1 MRRSG
6 RGVNTSF
13 EEVVDQGQPI
23 PVPNL
28 PPQAGASPAHRQVA
42 KARLFLNN
50 WPVIW
55 RFLWIGTV
63 LTIILSLVWPKKYE
77 ASTRLMPPD
86 SSSSSMSA
94 AALMSRVDGG
104 GESSSGG
111 GGGASGILG
120 MYAASLLGMKSSGG
134 LFIGILHSSTVQD
147 RIIDKFDLRK
157 VYHVRQY
164 EDARRK
170 LGNYTTVL
178 EDKKSGIIN
187 ISVVDHSPQRAAA
200 IARAYIDELDRV
212 VEQLS
217 TSSARRERIFLEA
230 RLKTVKQD
238 LDAATQQ
245 LGQFSSKSST
255 LDPKEQGKAM
265 VQGSAE
271 LEGDLIAAESQ
282 LSGLE
287 QIYTDNNVRVRSL
300 KARIQELKSQ
310 LQKLQGSPTLD
321 GQDSNAYPS
330 LRQLPLL
337 AVTYLDL
344 ARRAQIEE
352 TVYQV
357 LTKQYEL
364 AKVQEAKEI
373 PTVRVLDEAQ
383 VPERRMSPKR
393 TQSVMI
399 GAIVSLL
406 AGIAFVALRER
417 WQSISID
424 DPRKALTLELVDGA
438 KMRMQA
444 LHSQAR
450 SSRFFPFHRGN
461 LS

>member
-6 RGVNTSF
+6 RGVSSSF
-13 EEVVDQGQPI
+13 EEVVDQGQPVAM
-23 PVPNL
+23 PSL
-28 PPQAGASPAHRQVA
+28 PQETSSSPAHRQVA
-42 KARLFLNN
+42 KARLLINN
-50 WPVIW
+50 WPLIW

-63 LTIILSLVWPKKYE
+63 LTIFFSLVWPKKYE

-111 GGGASGILG
+111 SGGGSGILG

-157 VYHVRQY
+157 VYHVREY

-187 ISVVDHSPQRAAA
+187 ISVIDHSPQRAAA
-200 IARAYIDELDRV
+200 IARAYVDELDRLV
-212 VEQLS
+212 AQLS
-217 TSSARRERIFLEA
+217 TSSARRERIFLEE
-230 RLKTVKQD
+230 RIKTVKQD
-238 LDAATQQ
+238 LDTATQQ
-245 LGQFSSKSST
+245 LGQFSSNSST

-265 VQGSAE
+265 VEGAAE
-271 LEGDLIAAESQ
+271 LEGDLIAAQAQ
-282 LSGLE
+282 LSGLQ
-287 QIYTDNNVRVRSL
+287 QIYTENNVRVRSL
-300 KARIQELKSQ
+300 QARIQELKVQ
-310 LQKLQGSPTLD
+310 LQKLQGAPTLA

-337 AVTYLDL
+337 AVTYSDL
-344 ARRAQIEE
+344 YRRAQIEE
-352 TVYQV
+352 TVFQV

-383 VPERRMSPKR
+383 VPERRISPKR
-393 TQSVMI
+393 SQAVII
-399 GAIVSLL
+399 GALLSLI
-406 AGIAFVALRER
+406 AGIAFVSFREY
-417 WQSISID
+417 WQRISID
-424 DPRKALTLELVDGA
+424 DPRKVLALELVESA
-438 KMRMQA
+438 RVRFNA
-444 LHSQAR
+444 LRVRAR
-450 SSRFFPFHRGN
+450 SSRLLRFRRNGI
-461 LS
+461 S

>member
-1 MRRSG
+1 VRRSG

-23 PVPNL
+23 AVPNL
-28 PPQAGASPAHRQVA
+28 PPEAGASPAHRQVA

-50 WPVIW
+50 RPLIW

-63 LTIILSLVWPKKYE
+63 LTIILALIWPKKYE

-94 AALMSRVDGG
+94 AALMSRVDGA

-111 GGGASGILG
+111 GGGSGILG

-187 ISVVDHSPQRAAA
+187 ISVVDGSPQRAAA
-200 IARAYIDELDRV
+200 IARAYVDELDRLV
-212 VEQLS
+212 AQLS
-217 TSSARRERIFLEA
+217 TSSARRERIFLEE

-245 LGQFSSKSST
+245 LGQFSSNSST

-265 VQGSAE
+265 VQGAAE

-282 LSGLE
+282 LSGLQ
-287 QIYTDNNVRVRSL
+287 QIYTENNVRVRSL
-300 KARIQELKSQ
+300 EARIQELKAQ
-310 LQKLQGSPTLD
+310 LQKLQGTPTLN

-337 AVTYLDL
+337 AVTYSDL
-344 ARRAQIEE
+344 YRRAQIEE
-352 TVYQV
+352 TVFQV

-373 PTVRVLDEAQ
+373 PTVRVLDQAQ

-393 TQSVMI
+393 TQWVLI
-399 GAIVSLL
+399 GATLSLL
-406 AGIAFVALRER
+406 AGMAFVALRER
-417 WQSISID
+417 WQGISIE
-424 DPRKALTLELVDGA
+424 DPRKALTLELIDGA
-438 KMRMQA
+438 KMRMKA
-444 LHSQAR
+444 FEAQAR
-450 SSRFFPFHRGN
+450 SSRFFPFHRDN
-461 LS
+461 LN

>member
-6 RGVNTSF
+6 RGVNSSL
-13 EEVVDQGQPI
+13 EEIVDQGQPV

-28 PPQAGASPAHRQVA
+28 PPEVGTSPAHRQVA
-42 KARLFLNN
+42 KVRLFLNN
-50 WPVIW
+50 WPLVW
-55 RFLWIGTV
+55 RFLWVGTV
-63 LTIILSLVWPKKYE
+63 LTIILSLVWQKKYE

-94 AALMSRVDGG
+94 AALMSRVDGS

-111 GGGASGILG
+111 GGGSGILG

-157 VYHVRQY
+157 VYNVREY

-200 IARAYIDELDRV
+200 IARAYVDELDRV

-217 TSSARRERIFLEA
+217 TSSARRERIFLEG
-230 RLKTVKQD
+230 RLKAVKQD
-238 LDAATQQ
+238 LDNATQQ
-245 LGQFSSKSST
+245 LGQFSSNSST

-265 VQGSAE
+265 VEGSAE

-300 KARIQELKSQ
+300 KARIEELKAQ
-310 LQKLQGSPTLD
+310 LQKLQGTPTLN
-321 GQDSNAYPS
+321 GQDANAYPS

-337 AVTYLDL
+337 AVTYSDL
-344 ARRAQIEE
+344 YRRAQIEE

-393 TQSVMI
+393 GQWVLI
-399 GAIVSLL
+399 GATLSLV
-406 AGIAFVALRER
+406 AGIAFVAFRER
-417 WQSISID
+417 WDGISIE
-424 DPRKALTLELVDGA
+424 DPRKALTLELIDSA
-438 KMRMQA
+438 KRQIKA

-450 SSRFFPFHRGN
+450 SSRLFPFHRDN
-461 LS
+461 LN